1 MSNSFG
7 NEVSNGTCTQL
18 SRQASLL
25 FAMFFLKDQ
34 GKKYGSVFQPDT
46 ASSFQKSP
54 ALYWQAKTYSALS
67 FDH

>member
-1 MSNSFG
+1 MKLAM
-7 NEVSNGTCTQL
+7 VL
-18 SRQASLL
+18 APDYLDKLL
-25 FAMFFLKDQ
+25 CYLQCFFFKDQ

>member
-25 FAMFFLKDQ
+25 FAMFFFKDQ
-34 GKKYGSVFQPDT
+34 GKKYGNVFQPDK